1 MKRRGKPVDISAINA
16 DELKRWIQDDTDRQN
31 AIKCQALIAL
41 TKNISVTAV
50 CTVLGIT
57 RETLSQWRKRIA
69 KEGIVGLS
77 AKEGK
82 GRKTG
87 LTKQIGEDLK
97 VQLLKTPSELGYTL
111 AIWDGKLVCKYIKE
125 KYSLTIAVRTS
136 QDWLR
141 KIGFTRQRPR
151 YRFTKA
157 DQNLNEQFNAEVKKN
172 LQNKR
177 TMK

>member
-1 MKRRGKPVDISAINA
+1 MKTRGKPVDISGINA
-16 DELKRWIQDDTDRQN
+16 DELKQWIQDDTNRQN

-50 CTVLGIT
+50 CTVLGVT

-69 KEGIVGLS
+69 KEGIVGLT
-77 AKEGK
+77 AKTGK

-87 LTKQIGEDLK
+87 LTKQIEEDLK
-97 VQLLKTPSELGYTL
+97 VQLLKTPSELGYTQ
-111 AIWDGKLVCKYIKE
+111 AIWDGKLVCRYIKE

-141 KIGFTRQRPR
+141 KVGFTRQRPR
-151 YRFTKA
+151 YYFNKA
-157 DQNLNEQFNAEVKKN
+157 DQELNEQFKADVKKN
-172 LQNKR
+172 SQNKK

>member
-1 MKRRGKPVDISAINA
+1 MKTRGKPVDISAINA
-16 DELKRWIQDDTDRQN
+16 DELKQWIQDDANRQN

-50 CTVLGIT
+50 CTVLGVT

-69 KEGIVGLS
+69 KEGIAGLT
-77 AKEGK
+77 AKTGK
-82 GRKTG
+82 GRKAG
-87 LTKQIGEDLK
+87 LTKQIEEDLK
-97 VQLLKTPSELGYTL
+97 VQLLKAPSELGYTQ

-151 YRFTKA
+151 YSFNKA
-157 DQNLNEQFNAEVKKN
+157 DQELNEQFKADVKKN
-172 LQNKR
+172 SRNKKA
-177 TMK
+177 MK

>member
-1 MKRRGKPVDISAINA
+1 MKTRGKPVDISAINA
-16 DELKRWIQDDTDRQN
+16 DELKRWIQDDTNRQN

-41 TKNISVTAV
+41 TKNISVNAV
-50 CTVLGIT
+50 CTVLGVT

-69 KEGIVGLS
+69 KEGIVGLT
-77 AKEGK
+77 AKAGK
-82 GRKTG
+82 GRKTS
-87 LTKQIGEDLK
+87 LTKQIEEDLK
-97 VQLLKTPSELGYTL
+97 VQLLKTPSELGYTQ

-151 YRFTKA
+151 YSFNKA

-172 LQNKR
+172 LQNKK